1 MIAFIPIATHA
12 LYVPFDSAFVYLGYL
27 PDFYIIPESDDV
39 SGKDAKFFS
48 VGRLCFPFHR
58 AFGIGVKKP
67 RFVSDSY
74 CSSMKHV
81 GKDYLLTEV
90 RCLNMKRYFYG
101 SFSSRF
107 PITQSEIEKV
117 IVLEKLCEQ
126 SNNYDTKDSAPNDF
140 LFSNFI
146 IASTNRSW
154 GQYMCIT
161 LKDQELIFDCISNP
175 SHDREMGFSMMPVEG
190 FYRSSI
196 ESSFSDSQKD
206 LFWSARLNLSSYAS
220 LRSIYRS

>member
-12 LYVPFDSAFVYLGYL
+12 LYVPFDSAFVYFGYL
-27 PDFYIIPESDDV
+27 PDFYIIPETNNE

-48 VGRLCFPFHR
+48 IGRLCFPLHR
-58 AFGIGVKKP
+58 AFGVGVRKP

-90 RCLNMKRYFYG
+90 RCLNMKPHFYCG
-101 SFSSRF
+101 FSSRL

-117 IVLEKLCEQ
+117 ITFGKICEKAD
-126 SNNYDTKDSAPNDF
+126 NYNSKDSPSNDSSF
-140 LFSNFI
+140 GSFI
-146 IASTNRSW
+146 ITVTNRSW

-161 LKDQELIFDCISNP
+161 LKDQELILGYISNP
-175 SHDREMGFSMMPVEG
+175 SYWRKTSFSMMPVDS
-190 FYRSSI
+190 FYKSSM
-196 ESSFSDSQKD
+196 ESSFSDSERD
-206 LFWSARLNLSSYAS
+206 FLWSQRLNLSSYVS
-220 LRSIYRS
+220 LGSVYRS